1 MDTILSALSKNQEK
15 TVNEPVEVGK
25 NIWTDEV
32 VDTRKWILKVR
43 KVLILFIIN
52 YFWWEMWKL
61 VWGKQNG
68 KEIQNPNIP
77 SIGPLNEAGKTI
89 KSNLWI
95 SFNWGVFVLIR
106 GHLLLCHLKYVYI
119 WGAIF

>member
-89 KSNLWI
+89 KVTFEYLSIGGFLYWFKGI
-95 SFNWGVFVLIR
+95 SY
-106 GHLLLCHLKYVYI
+106 YVT
-119 WGAIF
+119 